1 MFRTHTC
8 GAVSY
13 THLILILFCCVVSE
27 LSMPFIGFS
36 ALPAFMSGEKHKEKN
51 RTPIRAVVCT
61 LFEVDVYKRQGHK
74 SR

>member
-1 MFRTHTC
+1 LLSVTTP
-8 GAVSY
+8 V
-13 THLILILFCCVVSE
+13 ILILFCCVVSE

-61 LFEVDVYKRQGHK
+61 LFEVNKMFFIILILK
-74 SR
+74 